1 MKANRIYLLIFLIC
15 LVLSLVVTFTNF
27 LPFRL
32 GLDLV
37 GGSVLIYQADL
48 SGVKQQF
55 RDETLSG
62 VKDLIE
68 RRVNILG
75 ISEVNVSYSKSGKLV
90 VEIPNIKDPKEAIAI
105 IGETPLLEFRLPK
118 LIGTTTEFIPSEL
131 TGKYLKRAEVQI
143 DQNTIEPYV
152 LLEFD
157 SAGRKLFEN
166 LTRTYLK
173 QPIAIYI
180 DGLPISAPIVQDVIT
195 DGKAR
200 ITGRFTLAEA
210 KTLAQRLNQG
220 ALPVP
225 LQLVSQSTVSPSLGQ
240 VFLQSAIK
248 GGIIGSI
255 LVILFMLFYYRF
267 LGLVAVI
274 ALFFYFF
281 FNLAVYKLIG
291 VTLTLSG
298 IAGLVLSVGMAVDAN
313 ILIFARTKEELQ
325 RGHKSLEAIKLGF
338 QRAWPSIRDSN
349 ITTIIATTVM
359 YLLATSFVKGF
370 ALTLGLGVIIS
381 MMTAVFLS
389 KTLIYELSPIILKQ
403 R

>member
-1 MKANRIYLLIFLIC
+1 MKREGIYLIIFLIT
-15 LVLSLVVTFTNF
+15 LVGSLVVTFTNF

-48 SGVKQQF
+48 SGIGQQTVE
-55 RDETLSG
+55 ETLAG

-75 ISEVNVSYSKSGKLV
+75 ISETNVSYAKSGKVV

-105 IGETPLLEFRLPK
+105 IGETPFLEFRLPR
-118 LIGTTTEFIPSEL
+118 LVGTTTGFIASGL
-131 TGKYLKRAEVQI
+131 TGKYLKRAEVQL
-143 DQNTIEPYV
+143 DPNTVEPYV

-157 SAGRKLFEN
+157 ATGRKLFED

-180 DGLPISAPIVQDVIT
+180 DGVPISMPTVQDVIT
-195 DGKAR
+195 DGQAR

-210 KTLAQRLNQG
+210 KELAQRLNQG

-240 VFLQSAIK
+240 AFLQLALK
-248 GGIIGSI
+248 GGLVGSL
-255 LVILFMLFYYRF
+255 LVILFMLGYYRW
-267 LGLVAVI
+267 LGLVASV
-274 ALFFYFF
+274 ALLFYFF

-313 ILIFARTKEELQ
+313 ILIFARTREELN
-325 RGHKSLEAIKLGF
+325 RGLKGLAAVEQGF

-349 ITTIIATTVM
+349 ATTIIATVIM

-370 ALTLGLGVIIS
+370 ALTLGLGVVIS
-381 MMTAVFLS
+381 MLTAVFLS
-389 KTLIYELSPIILKQ
+389 RTLIYQLSPVILKQ